1 MPLPDAAF
9 LGHML
14 SAMGRLSELLARTDR
29 ETFDRDWVTQN
40 AVIRELEVLGEA
52 AGRLS
57 HEVVAAHP
65 EVPWREIAG
74 MRHKLIH
81 DYFVVDL
88 GIVWSTATVNVPAVE
103 PMIRAAA
110 ATLGVPE
117 PPNELNGRGD
127 R

>member
-1 MPLPDAAF
+1 MPLPNAAY

-14 SAMGRLSELLARTDR
+14 SAMGRLSEILARTDR
-29 ETFDRDWVTQN
+29 DTFDCDWVTQN

-57 HEVVAAHP
+57 PAFVAAHP
-65 EVPWREIAG
+65 EVPWREITG

-88 GIVWSTATVNVPAVE
+88 GVVWSTATENVPAVE

-110 ATLGVPE
+110 ATLGVAE
-117 PPNELNGRGD
+117 PPNKRA

>member
-1 MPLPDAAF
+1 MPLPDAAY

-14 SAMGRLSELLARTDR
+14 SAMGRLSQLLARTDR
-29 ETFDRDWVTQN
+29 DTFDRDWVTQN
-40 AVIRELEVLGEA
+40 AVVREREVLGEA

-57 HEVVAAHP
+57 AEFVSAHP
-65 EVPWREIAG
+65 EVPWREITG

-88 GIVWSTATVNVPAVE
+88 GIVWRTATENVPAVE
-103 PMIRAAA
+103 PMIRGAAA
-110 ATLGVPE
+110 KLGVAE
-117 PPNELNGRGD
+117 PRNERA